1 MNVNDTNNVK
11 DAKAITAV
19 MMFLMKLEQLHCF
32 LS

>member
-19 MMFLMKLEQLHCF
+19 MFLMKLEQLHCF